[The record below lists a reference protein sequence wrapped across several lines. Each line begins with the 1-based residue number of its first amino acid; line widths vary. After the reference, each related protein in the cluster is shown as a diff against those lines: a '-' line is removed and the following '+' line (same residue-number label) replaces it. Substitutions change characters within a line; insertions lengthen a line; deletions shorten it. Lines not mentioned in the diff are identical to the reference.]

1 MNKMLFYV
9 NLNQN
14 MIDLSPKRISAYGI
28 ILFVYVTVW
37 ADIILGI
44 PEPSAFSTAW
54 FILSFLKNSIRIGF
68 MLYVSS
74 QLSIFA
80 NNEWKNL
87 LLHLP
92 TKQEITRAFLVTFFS
107 LGCAG
112 IGALAAWFGKLSNP
126 VFEFLPQKPILSLL
140 PFLLLSS
147 ISVGY
152 GEELFFRFL
161 LIDALTEVG
170 TAPNTAAIV
179 SMIIF
184 ALSHYAQGIFGI
196 AFAGVL
202 AALYTSLRFRG
213 YGIHSLALGHALYD
227 AAILVFALS

>member
-1 MNKMLFYV
+1 
-9 NLNQN
+9 
-14 MIDLSPKRISAYGI
+14 MIDLSPKRISAYGT
-28 ILFVYVTVW
+28 ILFVYATVW

-44 PEPSAFSTAW
+44 PEPTAFSTAW

-80 NNEWKNL
+80 NNDWKKV

-92 TKQEITRAFLVTFFS
+92 TKQEITRAFLVTFSS
-107 LGCAG
+107 LGCAAV
-112 IGALAAWFGKLSNP
+112 GALAAWFGKLSNP
-126 VFEFLPQKPILSLL
+126 IFEFLPQRSILSLL

-152 GEELFFRFL
+152 AEELFFRFF
-161 LIDALTEVG
+161 LIDALTEAG
-170 TAPNTAAIV
+170 TAPNTASIV
-179 SMIIF
+179 SMLIF
-184 ALSHYAQGIFGI
+184 SISHYVQGIVGI
-196 AFAGVL
+196 AFAGAL

-227 AAILVFALS
+227 AAILVFVLS

>member
-1 MNKMLFYV
+1 
-9 NLNQN
+9 
-14 MIDLSPKRISAYGI
+14 
-28 ILFVYVTVW
+28 
-37 ADIILGI
+37 
-44 PEPSAFSTAW
+44 
-54 FILSFLKNSIRIGF
+54 
-68 MLYVSS
+68 
-74 QLSIFA
+74 
-80 NNEWKNL
+80 
-87 LLHLP
+87 
-92 TKQEITRAFLVTFFS
+92 VTFFS

-170 TAPNTAAIV
+170 TTPNTAAIV

>member
-1 MNKMLFYV
+1 
-9 NLNQN
+9 

-44 PEPSAFSTAW
+44 PEPSAFSTTW
-54 FILSFLKNSIRIGF
+54 FVLSFLKNSIRIGF

-112 IGALAAWFGKLSNP
+112 IGAIAVWFGKLSNP

-170 TAPNTAAIV
+170 TTPNTAAIV

-227 AAILVFALS
+227 ATILVFALS